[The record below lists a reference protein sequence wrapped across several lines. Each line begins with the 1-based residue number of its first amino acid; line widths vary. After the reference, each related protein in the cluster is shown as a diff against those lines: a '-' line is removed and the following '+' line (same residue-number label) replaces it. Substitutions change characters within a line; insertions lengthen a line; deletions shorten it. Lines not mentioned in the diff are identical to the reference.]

1 MMIFHDETP
10 EETEDKFVKNSQK
23 KKSEKIASEIAD
35 NGGGGFEEISG
46 EILRQI

>member
-1 MMIFHDETP
+1 MMIFNDEIP
-10 EETEDKFVKNSQK
+10 EETEDKFVKNSQ